1 MIPKNTTLVILGI
14 LALAIL
20 SPDAMAFSRLKSGLE
35 TITTGYLIPISRAVA
50 GASLLLFVTLSFFK
64 QDQYLRK
71 VTEIFFLAVLAS
83 AGVEILKKMMEA
95 FS

>member
-1 MIPKNTTLVILGI
+1 MREKNTILTI
-14 LALAIL
+14 LCIITLAIF
-20 SPDAMAFSRLKSGLE
+20 SPDALAFSRMVSGLE
-35 TITTGYLIPISRAVA
+35 TITTGYLVPISRAVA

-71 VTEIFFLAVLAS
+71 VGEIFFLAVLAS